1 VSLGGRAVGWLEAE
15 VQQWLERRI
24 EASRSEGTDVGAT
37 LGARRIIW
45 TENYQRSSTFVALI
59 WFLDD
64 SIRFGH
70 IVLFRPARIGK
81 SQWKSGVGAALGHHG
96 FLKWKPLLF
105 ANRDNRL
112 VTPIQ
117 ELDSPI
123 LLRTIWFDR
132 EKWKLGV
139 NRFPPPVKSFP
150 VGDLRMALDRE
161 RPMHRGPLAGQSFQ
175 SKDEM
180 LQKLKADS
188 SKDVKI
194 KSSRNE

>member
-1 VSLGGRAVGWLEAE
+1 VSLGGRSVGWLEAE

-24 EASRSEGTDVGAT
+24 EASRSERAVWGQ
-37 LGARRIIW
+37 LW
-45 TENYQRSSTFVALI
+45 
-59 WFLDD
+59 
-64 SIRFGH
+64 
-70 IVLFRPARIGK
+70 
-81 SQWKSGVGAALGHHG
+81 GHHG
-96 FLKWKPLLF
+96 FLKWKPLQF

-123 LLRTIWFDR
+123 LLRTIWFDQ

-150 VGDLRMALDRE
+150 IGDLRMALDRE

-188 SKDVKI
+188 FKDVKT